1 MKLQLD
7 FDGPHRAA
15 ALYVTALYRDAALSR
30 GEDPN
35 DVTIGA
41 VLAALLNRE
50 FIELR
55 RAWPE
60 ATPESL
66 EAADLELTGRDLD
79 PSSAAGW
86 GPH

>member
-1 MKLQLD
+1 MRLQLD
-7 FDGPHRAA
+7 FDGQHRAA
-15 ALYVTALYRDAALSR
+15 ALYLVALFRDAALSR
-30 GEDPN
+30 GENPD
-35 DVTIGA
+35 DVNVDS
-41 VLAALLNRE
+41 VLAALLRRE

-55 RAWPE
+55 RAWPD
-60 ATPESL
+60 ATPASL